1 MLIPKAHKVAVYSKL
16 FNGKLSL
23 PSRGPPLLQWRA
35 RTLWLYAGRRQE
47 AVVVLLILRV
57 LQAVAVLFGGV
68 HILWEMRVGQCIRVL
83 SWKRLECPPRSVAC
97 LRSCMY
103 AADGVMVAAEDKN
116 LREHPE
122 VKDVSNLA
130 VLKLMESLTSRQLV
144 RHQFAWKH
152 HYWFLQP
159 DGITHLREFLNLPD
173 YCVPLTHKKQ
183 QARPSS
189 RPLGGDDRGGRP
201 SGPGGERGDR
211 PGGFGRGGGRGGD
224 REGYRSKDPSS
235 FGGERPS
242 FGRGREGGGGFGRG
256 GGGRGAPPPQ

>member
-1 MLIPKAHKVAVYSKL
+1 
-16 FNGKLSL
+16 
-23 PSRGPPLLQWRA
+23 
-35 RTLWLYAGRRQE
+35 
-47 AVVVLLILRV
+47 
-57 LQAVAVLFGGV
+57 
-68 HILWEMRVGQCIRVL
+68 
-83 SWKRLECPPRSVAC
+83 
-97 LRSCMY
+97 
-103 AADGVMVAAEDKN
+103 MVAGDDKN

-144 RHQFAWKH
+144 RHQYAWKH
-152 HYWFLQP
+152 HYWFLEP

-183 QARPSS
+183 AARPSA
-189 RPLGGDDRGGRP
+189 RPMGGGDDRGGRFGDRP
-201 SGPGGERGDR
+201 SGPGGER

-242 FGRGREGGGGFGRG
+242 FGRGREGGPRDGPREGGPREGGAPGGAGGRPAFGRG
-256 GGGRGAPPPQ
+256 AAPPS

>member
-1 MLIPKAHKVAVYSKL
+1 MEFQRRSLLVSARRRAMRSGLSVHWQTGCVCARAPVHAACGTGHFCLDVAWLAELGVIL
-16 FNGKLSL
+16 GKELT
-23 PSRGPPLLQWRA
+23 PPLA
-35 RTLWLYAGRRQE
+35 
-47 AVVVLLILRV
+47 LL
-57 LQAVAVLFGGV
+57 
-68 HILWEMRVGQCIRVL
+68 
-83 SWKRLECPPRSVAC
+83 
-97 LRSCMY
+97 
-103 AADGVMVAAEDKN
+103 ADGVMVAVEDKQ

-152 HYWFLQP
+152 HYWFLNA

-189 RPLGGDDRGGRP
+189 RPMGGGDDRGGRFGDRP
-201 SGPGGERGDR
+201 SGPGGDR

-242 FGRGREGGGGFGRG
+242 FGRGREGGGGGFGRG
-256 GGGRGAPPPQ
+256 GGGRGAPTPQ